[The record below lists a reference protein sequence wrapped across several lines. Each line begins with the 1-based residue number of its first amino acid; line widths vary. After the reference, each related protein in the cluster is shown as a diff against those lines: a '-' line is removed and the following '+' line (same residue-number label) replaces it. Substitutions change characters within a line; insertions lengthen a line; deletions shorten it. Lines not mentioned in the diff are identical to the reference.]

1 MNRETYSNMIDPD
14 EISSGKGE
22 SISTPDVLVVQVT
35 DLDVLDNDVLASKGE
50 SLSLDNALVSN
61 TQNGLVG
68 TNLDGGFR
76 SFVVGDS
83 LLHLSRIASVQQNA
97 LALCSSSPGCA
108 CFD

>member
-1 MNRETYSNMIDPD
+1 MINPD

-22 SISTPDVLVVQVT
+22 SIPTPDILVVQVT
-35 DLDVLDNDVLASKGE
+35 DLDVLDNDVLAGKGE
-50 SLSLDNALVSN
+50 SLSLDNALVPN

-68 TNLDGGFR
+68 TNFDRGFR

-83 LLHLSRIASVQQNA
+83 LLHLSRIASVQQDA